1 MEARLVYLL
10 NCSPTYFA
18 TRFELKQDEFVS
30 VKERFVVVVIE
41 YTAAQHGI
49 GKMATEFDDV

>member
-1 MEARLVYLL
+1 MVYLL
-10 NCSPTYFA
+10 NCSPTYYA

>member
-1 MEARLVYLL
+1 ML
-10 NCSPTYFA
+10 NCSPTYYA